1 VLGELKGIL
10 AEFPGQVP
18 VVITMVTEQGNARLR
33 IGDRFKVAPEG
44 GLYAELKALLGD
56 SCLQLGR

>member
-1 VLGELKGIL
+1 
-10 AEFPGQVP
+10 
-18 VVITMVTEQGNARLR
+18 MVAEQGNTKLR

-56 SCLQLGR
+56 SCLQLWR